1 MTKIFGDEFKR
12 EIKRLKKLDDKILK
26 CKAQSLRIKHLCKTD
41 SKLNDTTITIKDA
54 IRSLLMLS
62 KNINV
67 LKDLI
72 VECEI
77 SYNKLDDDVLKLLHK
92 NEQDIYS
99 FKRIQRLRVGAEYL
113 SDTYSESLKD
123 FKRILKDKRN
133 D

>member
-1 MTKIFGDEFKR
+1 MSKIFGDEFKR

-41 SKLNDTTITIKDA
+41 SKLNDTAITIKDA